1 MTVDFE
7 TNGNELIL
15 VYTPERGS
23 EDIKKRLISEDGV
36 LIKKTFFVNQ
46 ILLREVDDEFD
57 YEDTLRFCIDQEY
70 HPSKVLKYRKM
81 CSL

>member
-23 EDIKKRLISEDGV
+23 EDI
-36 LIKKTFFVNQ
+36 
-46 ILLREVDDEFD
+46 
-57 YEDTLRFCIDQEY
+57 TLGFSQVVF
-70 HPSKVLKYRKM
+70 P
-81 CSL
+81 